1 MFGLRMPE
9 LLIILGVVVVLF
21 GGSKLPELGKG
32 LGEGMRSFRKA
43 IKEARSDEDDE
54 SGTKKGSE
62 KSG

>member
-32 LGEGMRSFRKA
+32 LGEGMKSFRKA
-43 IKEARSDEDDE
+43 MKEARADDDE
-54 SGTKKGSE
+54 EPATKSQKAS
-62 KSG
+62 